1 MTVGSSRST
10 VLPGLGGAVAPGGR
24 DRPGAPARQVDAHRW
39 ADDPAARDPSRHR
52 GRTSDHRRRHG
63 APRRDHPWCGGRGTA
78 STGVAELRAGDL
90 DRRSNAYGPPVPT
103 VGDLLGVE
111 RHRAQRRRRRRP
123 GRPPRAQRHRADEG
137 SAHGSDR
144 GWHPGAAADRQRS
157 DGDRGRSHHHRQ
169 RSSAF
174 GAAILKAAA
183 YLADSRDSGRHVED
197 AAVLLAAIDDPFV
210 ERRGLAGSD
219 SSRLRVL
226 EGALPE
232 GAREWRRLPEPW
244 RTQGQAALRI
254 LLA

>member
-1 MTVGSSRST
+1 MVSIEERTRT
-10 VLPGLGGAVAPGGR
+10 
-24 DRPGAPARQVDAHRW
+24 AHRFRRSVISSESNAIERDDVVDVVL
-39 ADDPAARDPSRHR
+39 ADYRAPSVIEQMR
-52 GRTSDHRRRHG
+52 GRPMVQIEGGPQALRRTVNARMEI
-63 APRRDHPWCGGRGTA
+63 AAGRITTV
-78 STGVAELRAGDL
+78 S
-90 DRRSNAYGPPVPT
+90 VP
-103 VGDLLGVE
+103 
-111 RHRAQRRRRRRP
+111 
-123 GRPPRAQRHRADEG
+123 
-137 SAHGSDR
+137 
-144 GWHPGAAADRQRS
+144 
-157 DGDRGRSHHHRQ
+157 
-169 RSSAF
+169 SAF